1 MFPLRLFLVF
11 PWRMGP
17 IVAVAACV
25 LTAQPPD
32 ILLLMPDQMRGDA
45 LSAVGHPVVRT
56 PTFDR
61 LAAQGALFRRAY
73 ATSPSCIP
81 ARLSLLTGTF
91 PATSGLVGYA
101 PFRITRPTLPAR
113 LAQAGYATVLV
124 GRNMHQ
130 NPPRLPADHRRAQRR
145 ALRAPT
151 GGRRNRAVAA
161 HHLHTMKARRNI
173 AVFAAF
179 AAGGRSTARPMS
191 ATASCIGGRLS
202 VR

>member
-1 MFPLRLFLVF
+1 MTRPWKLPFALRLLALI
-11 PWRMGP
+11 GAT
-17 IVAVAACV
+17 VAGAADR
-25 LTAQPPD
+25 PD

-45 LSAVGHPVVRT
+45 LSAVGHPVGRT

-101 PFRITRPTLPAR
+101 PFRITRPTLPAL

-130 NPPRLPADHRRAQRR
+130 NPPRLPADHRRAQRPPS
-145 ALRAPT
+145 AQWA
-151 GGRRNRAVAA
+151 
-161 HHLHTMKARRNI
+161 ARRCNKTPLG
-173 AVFAAF
+173 AS
-179 AAGGRSTARPMS
+179 GGAPRTN
-191 ATASCIGGRLS
+191 
-202 VR
+202 